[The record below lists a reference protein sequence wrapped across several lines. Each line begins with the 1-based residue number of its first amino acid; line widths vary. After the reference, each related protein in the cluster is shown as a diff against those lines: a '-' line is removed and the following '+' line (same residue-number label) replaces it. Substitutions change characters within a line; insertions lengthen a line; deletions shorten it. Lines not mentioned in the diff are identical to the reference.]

1 MVPPVKLGV
10 IIFTGF
16 LAALALRPYL
26 QRTLVLPASE
36 ADQPKRQFL
45 MDLGLCLLVGV
56 LVMIINRALLAVPIV
71 SGFSVVI
78 GSAILGFFLSLD
90 TALARERVNI
100 EKAISQQSWHHPP
113 KQLYSLTHK
122 FSLIAFTTAIFVATV
137 VIMVFARDIVWLSGI
152 SQNADALLKAQWSV
166 ALEMLFIMAVLLAL
180 VVNLIVSFSRNL
192 KLLFN
197 NETEVLERVSRGDLS
212 RMVPVATKDEF
223 GAIAGHTNSMI
234 RGLRHRT
241 KLINALKLAEEVQ
254 QNLLPVK
261 APQHPGLEIA
271 GTSIYCD
278 ETGGDYYDFFKLPNQ
293 NLGVVVADA
302 ADHGVGSALM
312 MTTAR
317 AFMIS
322 GVHNYRG
329 PARLAGEINRF
340 LTRDSS
346 KTSRF
351 MSMFFLEI
359 DVPAKRLRW
368 VRAGHEPAL
377 LFDPEALT
385 FENLSGEGL
394 VLGVD
399 EDYHFKEYEYKSWTP
414 GSVLVVGTDGIHE
427 TCNERGEM
435 FGVDRL
441 KETMTQNSTQSALAI
456 QTAVIDR
463 LNQFRG
469 KTEQED
475 DVTLVVVKLL

>member
-1 MVPPVKLGV
+1 MIPPVKLGV
-10 IIFTGF
+10 IVFFGF
-16 LAALALRPYL
+16 VAALTLRPYL
-26 QRTLVLPASE
+26 QRTVVLPAPD

-45 MDLGLCLLVGV
+45 MDLALCLLAAV
-56 LVMIINRALLAVPIV
+56 LVMSLNRAFLAVPIINGYSMLFGCLV
-71 SGFSVVI
+71 
-78 GSAILGFFLSLD
+78 LGFFLALD
-90 TALARERVNI
+90 TALTRERANI
-100 EKAISQQSWHHPP
+100 IDSLSKQSALPP
-113 KQLYSLTHK
+113 PVRLYSMTRK
-122 FSLIAFTTAIFVATV
+122 FSLVAFTTAIFVTTV
-137 VIMVFARDIVWLSGI
+137 VVLVFARDIVWLSKI
-152 SQNADALLKAQWSV
+152 DQDAASLTGAQWSV
-166 ALEMLFIMAVLLAL
+166 AKEMFFIMAVLLGL
-180 VVNLIVSFSRNL
+180 VVNLIVSYSKNL

-197 NETEVLERVSRGDLS
+197 NETDVLERVSRGDLS

-223 GAIAGHTNSMI
+223 GVIAGHTNSMI

-241 KLINALKLAEEVQ
+241 KLITALKLAEEVQ
-254 QNLLPVK
+254 QNLLPQK
-261 APQHPGLEIA
+261 APEHPGLELT

-278 ETGGDYYDFFKLPNQ
+278 ETGGDYYDFFKLPNS

-302 ADHGVGSALM
+302 SDHGVGSALL

-322 GVHNYRG
+322 GVPNFQG
-329 PARLAGEINRF
+329 PAQLAGEINQF

-359 DVPAKRLRW
+359 DVPAKMLRW
-368 VRAGHEPAL
+368 VRAGHEPAIL
-377 LFDPEALT
+377 YDPENST
-385 FENLSGEGL
+385 FEHLSGQGL

-399 EDYHFKEYEYKSWTP
+399 EDYIYHEYEYKRWAP

-427 TCNERGEM
+427 TCNTNGKM
-435 FGVDRL
+435 FGVDGL
-441 KETMTQNSTQSALAI
+441 QETMAKHSAESAHAI
-456 QTAVIDR
+456 QTAVVDR

-469 KTEQED
+469 KADQQD